1 MLARKSSRGR
11 GAAPAPRACRTPVR
25 EIGRVIEAEG
35 IDAQFQRGGTIT
47 LARTPAQLARLRG
60 DVSTAHARG
69 FTEDDERMLDAGEA
83 AADARGRAASWA
95 VSFTPH
101 CATVHPARLVRGL
114 ARAVEASGVHIFEQT
129 TVRSIEPGRV
139 ETDAG
144 TVRAEVVLRATEGYT
159 PRLQGHRRAVAP
171 VYSLMVATEPLDDA
185 TWRRSASVASPGS
198 TGRRSPT
205 PGT

>member
-1 MLARKSSRGR
+1 MLA
-11 GAAPAPRACRTPVR
+11 
-25 EIGRVIEAEG
+25 AEG
-35 IDAQFQRGGTIT
+35 VLGG
-47 LARTPAQLARLRG
+47 
-60 DVSTAHARG
+60 
-69 FTEDDERMLDAGEA
+69 
-83 AADARGRAASWA
+83 
-95 VSFTPH
+95 SFTPH

-114 ARAVEASGVHIFEQT
+114 ARAVEASGAHIFEQT
-129 TVRSIEPGRV
+129 TVRSIQPGQV

-159 PRLQGHRRAVAP
+159 PQLQGHRRAVVP

-185 TWRRSASVASPGS
+185 TLGVDRPRWDWPGS

>member
-1 MLARKSSRGR
+1 MLAADG
-11 GAAPAPRACRTPVR
+11 VL
-25 EIGRVIEAEG
+25 
-35 IDAQFQRGGTIT
+35 GG
-47 LARTPAQLARLRG
+47 
-60 DVSTAHARG
+60 
-69 FTEDDERMLDAGEA
+69 
-83 AADARGRAASWA
+83 
-95 VSFTPH
+95 SFTPH

-114 ARAVEASGVHIFEQT
+114 ARVGRGLPGAHIFEQT
-129 TVRSIEPGRV
+129 TVRSIAPGRV

-159 PRLQGHRRAVAP
+159 PRLQGHRRAVVP

-185 TWRRSASVASPGS
+185 TWASIGLGGSPGS